1 MKYHVKYLL
10 LCIFQKIF
18 ETKKGPDLREFLVST
33 QEGSDQV
40 AVVEDRISGVSGDR
54 EERLTS
60 LDCLEDWERGLRLG
74 EARLVTSAASEC
86 ARDRESH
93 QGVYNDIDTTTMI

>member
-1 MKYHVKYLL
+1 MRKYYVKYLF
-10 LCIFQKIF
+10 LCMFQKIF
-18 ETKKGPDLREFLVST
+18 ETKKGPHLKEFLVST
-33 QEGSDQV
+33 KGGSDQV

-54 EERLTS
+54 GQRLTS

-93 QGVYNDIDTTTMI
+93 QTVYNSNGC

>member
-1 MKYHVKYLL
+1 MRKYYVKYLF

-18 ETKKGPDLREFLVST
+18 ETKKGPHLKEFLVST
-33 QEGSDQV
+33 QGGSDQV

-54 EERLTS
+54 GQRLASLAS

-74 EARLVTSAASEC
+74 EAKLVTSAASEC

-93 QGVYNDIDTTTMI
+93 QRVYNCEC